1 MPALRRIVLVTRK
14 TPLEHLLERHGTLG
28 QVKFFLQGQKREIK
42 PLQRGHELRD
52 AALKQVADALPP
64 EQARVRVD
72 RGDLDRFV
80 FRDDDLIL
88 AVGQDG
94 LVANVA
100 KYLQGQVVIGV
111 NPDPESFDGV
121 LCPHR
126 AEDVPA
132 LLAWPQAAPTR
143 FWLQPRT
150 MLQAVRE
157 DGQKLLALNEI
168 YFGSRTHQSAR
179 YTLHIEGRTERQS
192 SSGVIVCSGTGA
204 TGWGLSIARQRQ
216 LMNLL
221 PGPTEPKL
229 AWFVREPFPSVATG
243 TELDHGLLQEGEEL
257 VAISEM
263 GEGGGIFA
271 DGIETDFLEFAQG
284 QGVRISIA
292 AVPLQLMMPGE
303 KGLAEFVVSHAAPAT
318 A

>member
-1 MPALRRIVLVTRK
+1 MPALRRIVMVTRK

-28 QVKFFLQGQKREIK
+28 QVKFFLQGQKREIE
-42 PLQRGHELRD
+42 PLERGHALRET
-52 AALKQVADALPP
+52 ALKQVADALPP

-72 RGDLDRFV
+72 RSDLDRFV
-80 FRDDDLIL
+80 FRDDDLIA

-100 KYLQGQVVIGV
+100 KYLHEQVVIGV

-126 AEDVPA
+126 AQDVPA
-132 LLAWPQAAPTR
+132 LLGWPQAAPTM
-143 FWLQPRT
+143 FWLQQRT
-150 MLQAVRE
+150 MIQAVRE
-157 DGQKLLALNEI
+157 DGQRLLALNEI

-179 YTLHIEGRTERQS
+179 YMLHVDGRSERHS

-216 LMNLL
+216 LMDLL
-221 PGPTEPKL
+221 PGPSEPKL
-229 AWFVREPFPSVATG
+229 AWFVREPFPSVSTG
-243 TELDHGLLQEGEEL
+243 TELDHGILHEGEMLEA
-257 VAISEM
+257 VSEM

-271 DGIETDFLEFAQG
+271 DGIETDYLEFAQG
-284 QGVRISIA
+284 QSVRICTAEMPLNLLMPAQA
-292 AVPLQLMMPGE
+292 A
-303 KGLAEFVVSHAAPAT
+303 KR
-318 A
+318 